1 MKLPIRI
8 VERYDTRTPDLLR
21 YVVDADDTAFTLEEL
36 VAALNAT
43 ANAPDL
49 TALVEAARA
58 TLNWLGP
65 VEKSPPLL
73 PGRGLSEGARLVAER
88 NVLRGM
94 LADALTPYERKDGT
108 P

>member
-8 VERYDTRTPDLLR
+8 VERYDTRTPDLLRR

-49 TALVEAARA
+49 TALERAVEAMRA
-58 TLNWLGP
+58 ATPGTQAFQIALEDTMDALDA
-65 VEKSPPLL
+65 LL
-73 PGRGLSEGARLVAER
+73 PEQ
-88 NVLRGM
+88 
-94 LADALTPYERKDGT
+94 KDGV